1 MDEEFGIEELLDE
14 FKDTLGQLVRKYG
27 LEESNF
33 IKRMR
38 ISVQGTSI
46 RSILPNYVTYIEEG
60 RRSGRKPPTEDIDEW
75 LTEKGIS
82 TPSGISRESYVEAIA
97 TSIGQRGIAARPFL
111 DDFLEAV
118 IEIITEKIINGIF
131 SKINKE

>member
-38 ISVQGTSI
+38 ISGQGT
-46 RSILPNYVTYIEEG
+46 V
-60 RRSGRKPPTEDIDEW
+60 
-75 LTEKGIS
+75 
-82 TPSGISRESYVEAIA
+82 
-97 TSIGQRGIAARPFL
+97 
-111 DDFLEAV
+111 
-118 IEIITEKIINGIF
+118 
-131 SKINKE
+131 